1 MRNHEDIRTVESLRV
16 WTVDPTPFRSFRYR
30 DMERQETLPWEC
42 RNPEMPKC
50 ETRFGSICGRSHW
63 SHRRKMKEGASSDK
77 LHFGVSGIGTWSVMK
92 SLPRGSRNAEVRNGE
107 VNASF
112 YEFNP
117 TVQVKL
123 NKIAG
128 LLLRLAV

>member
-1 MRNHEDIRTVESLRV
+1 
-16 WTVDPTPFRSFRYR
+16 
-30 DMERQETLPWEC
+30 
-42 RNPEMPKC
+42 
-50 ETRFGSICGRSHW
+50 
-63 SHRRKMKEGASSDK
+63 MKEGASSDK
-77 LHFGVSGIGTWSVMK
+77 LHFGVSGIGTWSVTK
-92 SLPRGSRNAEVRNGE
+92 YLPRGSRNAEVRNGE

-128 LLLRLAV
+128 LLLRFSV

>member
-1 MRNHEDIRTVESLRV
+1 MRDRESAIGIRLWSQPMV
-16 WTVDPTPFRSFRYR
+16 
-30 DMERQETLPWEC
+30 
-42 RNPEMPKC
+42 
-50 ETRFGSICGRSHW
+50 TRR
-63 SHRRKMKEGASSDK
+63 EGVSSDK
-77 LHFGVSGIGTWSVMK
+77 LHFGVSRIGTWSVMK
-92 SLPRGSRNAEVRNGE
+92 YLPWGSQNVKMRNGE

-128 LLLRLAV
+128 LLLLFSV